1 MGKRYILFL
10 DLNAAFDCV
19 SLVKLIDKLRKNN
32 LSTPVIIT
40 LIKLMNCS
48 KISADMDN
56 TILINVRVAQ
66 GKLFS
71 LLLFNIYF
79 DDLLD
84 DLNKISYAAAAFAD
98 NLVIIC
104 KNYQD
109 LKAAVRTLHSW
120 SNENKIIANEKKSGI
135 FIMNDN
141 GSDLDTIL
149 GFPVVDSYKY
159 LGVKLNPKLS
169 PKPHIVAQNLKL
181 NDYFK
186 RSYMLHKKY
195 FTPISLVRI
204 IDYFVKSRLS
214 YGLCY
219 FLDCPSSM
227 KKIELA
233 SFAQHPKKIFGLP
246 IYTSHRRLHVTF
258 GEPDLNVRLA
268 LRLLRTGTNIS
279 LIIII
284 NLFLMK

>member
-84 DLNKISYAAAAFAD
+84 ELNEISHAMAVFAD
-98 NLVIIC
+98 DLVII
-104 KNYQD
+104 
-109 LKAAVRTLHSW
+109 
-120 SNENKIIANEKKSGI
+120 
-135 FIMNDN
+135 
-141 GSDLDTIL
+141 
-149 GFPVVDSYKY
+149 
-159 LGVKLNPKLS
+159 
-169 PKPHIVAQNLKL
+169 
-181 NDYFK
+181 
-186 RSYMLHKKY
+186 
-195 FTPISLVRI
+195 
-204 IDYFVKSRLS
+204 
-214 YGLCY
+214 
-219 FLDCPSSM
+219 
-227 KKIELA
+227 
-233 SFAQHPKKIFGLP
+233 
-246 IYTSHRRLHVTF
+246 
-258 GEPDLNVRLA
+258 
-268 LRLLRTGTNIS
+268 
-279 LIIII
+279 
-284 NLFLMK
+284 